1 MITIFQVL
9 KEQIQNMHLIF
20 RLASYE
26 VKGKYQMHYLGV
38 LWQFLNPAIQI
49 LIYWFVFGVGIR
61 NGNPVGDVPFFAWL
75 ITGLIPWFFIS
86 PSVIQGSNSV
96 YSKINLVSKM
106 KFPVSVL
113 PSIVIVSNVLQFMVM
128 ILVLAGV
135 LFIYDINPGI
145 YLLQLPYYLFALL
158 LFLFAFTTLCSTFAT
173 IVRDFQVILQ
183 SVMRMMLY
191 LTPIL
196 WETGQLPHLL
206 ETILKLNPLYYLIEG
221 FRFTFLGQ
229 SWFFEDLE
237 YTIYFW
243 VATLLTLFFG
253 SIMQTK
259 FKHKFIDY
267 I

>member
-1 MITIFQVL
+1 MTHIYQVL
-9 KEQIQNMHLIF
+9 KEQLQNFHLIL
-20 RLASYE
+20 RLSSYE
-26 VKGKYQMHYLGV
+26 LKGKYQMHYLGI
-38 LWQFLNPAIQI
+38 LWQFLNPALQI

-61 NGNPVGDVPFFAWL
+61 NGNPVGEVPFFAWL

-86 PSVIQGSNSV
+86 PSIIQGSNSV
-96 YSKINLVSKM
+96 YSKVNLVSKM
-106 KFPVSVL
+106 NFPVSVL
-113 PSIVIVSNVLQFMVM
+113 PSIVIFSNMIQLIVM
-128 ILVLAGV
+128 LLVLGVV
-135 LFIYDINPGI
+135 LFLYQINPGI

-158 LFLFAFTTLCSTFAT
+158 LFLFAFTTLCSTIST

-196 WETGQLPHLL
+196 WETGQLPALL

-221 FRFTFLGQ
+221 FRKTFLGQ
-229 SWFFEDLE
+229 GWFFGDIE

-243 VATLLTLFFG
+243 IATLLTLFIG
-253 SIMQTK
+253 SVIQTK
-259 FKHKFIDY
+259 FKDKFIDY